1 MTALYLYCLAFGV
14 LVLWYMTIGDMFG
27 PASNKLQ
34 SWGDGRNL
42 LRQTFWLGTAFNAIW
57 WSLRHLGAM

>member
-1 MTALYLYCLAFGV
+1 MTV
-14 LVLWYMTIGDMFG
+14 GDMFG